1 MKHVG
6 KLKTTGSKVIVVNRT
21 LPGDAMSALVIDR
34 DALRPLEEDMI
45 VPLLE
50 STEGQDAFEF
60 GHVLGRHR
68 MPLEDS
74 PNLETAD
81 KANSLQGISI
91 LEHLHTSGQ
100 LLKQAT
106 ENVLMTE
113 EGADAVQLDKLNEM
127 IAEQKGVRVEGLAIQ
142 PDTTAS
148 GDSAKNQAR
157 LMMARAERLEKQM
170 NTLRDNA
177 YELDPDLRPKKG
189 RPKKQAD

>member
-113 EGADAVQLDKLNEM
+113 PGADAIQLDKLNEI

-142 PDTTAS
+142 SDTNDQ
-148 GDSAKNQAR
+148 GDSNKTEAK
-157 LMMARAERLEKQM
+157 LMLNRASKLEEQMTAMRER
-170 NTLRDNA
+170 A
-177 YELDPDLRPKKG
+177 YELDPELRPKKG
-189 RPKKQAD
+189 RPKKSAE